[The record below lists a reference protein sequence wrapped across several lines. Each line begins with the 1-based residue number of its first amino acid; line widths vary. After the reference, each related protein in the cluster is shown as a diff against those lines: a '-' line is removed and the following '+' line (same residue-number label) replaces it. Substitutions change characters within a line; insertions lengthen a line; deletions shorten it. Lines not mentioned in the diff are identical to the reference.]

1 MRLDH
6 SFTVPVGLDEAW
18 RVLLDVPRVAPCMP
32 GAALTEFDGEAFTGT
47 VKVKVGPIVL
57 TYTGKGRFVERD
69 EEAHRVVMEASGRDT
84 RAAGTASATVTA
96 VLVPDGNQTRVDVA
110 TDLVV
115 TGRPAQFG
123 RGMLA
128 DVGGR
133 LVGQFADCLASEIA
147 APTVPEAAASTSA
160 AAAAG
165 PGAATAESAGPAA
178 GSASSGDAEPDA
190 VGAGVTGSG
199 GAGTGVLGPG
209 DAAAGSAASGDAGS
223 GVASS
228 GGAASGD
235 AGSGVASSGG
245 AGSGGGGA
253 VTAGG
258 VGAVPV
264 RAQREAEPIDLL
276 KLSAGTRTARYA
288 GLAGLAAIAAVAT
301 WLVIRAL
308 RR

>member
-6 SFTVPVGLDEAW
+6 SFTVPVGVDEAW

-32 GAALTEFDGEAFTGT
+32 GAALTEFDGEAFAGT

-69 EEAHRVVMEASGRDT
+69 EAAHRVVIEASGRDI

-96 VLVPDGNQTRVDVA
+96 ALVPDGEGDQTRVEVA

-133 LVGQFADCLASEIA
+133 LIGQFADCLASEIA
-147 APTVPEAAASTSA
+147 APVPDAPPRAVPDSLPDTTPAEAAAGAPTGDSA
-160 AAAAG
+160 AATSSPSADG
-165 PGAATAESAGPAA
+165 IGTSPGAL
-178 GSASSGDAEPDA
+178 ASTVVSK
-190 VGAGVTGSG
+190 
-199 GAGTGVLGPG
+199 
-209 DAAAGSAASGDAGS
+209 
-223 GVASS
+223 
-228 GGAASGD
+228 
-235 AGSGVASSGG
+235 
-245 AGSGGGGA
+245 
-253 VTAGG
+253 
-258 VGAVPV
+258 AVPV
-264 RAQREAEPIDLL
+264 QAETEVEPIDLL
-276 KLSAGTRTARYA
+276 KLSAGTRAARAA
-288 GLAGLAAIAAVAT
+288 GLVGLAAVAAVAT

-308 RR
+308 RG